1 MRRVAV
7 DVMSGDRGVEEAVA
21 GGIQAARQGWAEVV
35 LVGRPETIEPLLDD
49 EARRLPIQIEP
60 AQDVIGMEEQPV
72 AAVRSKR
79 EASVV
84 VACRLVRDGR
94 VDAAVSPGNTGATL
108 AAALLVVGR
117 LPGVERP
124 ALPVLLPTGKR
135 PSLLL
140 DVGANVDV
148 RPPHL
153 VDFGRMGSLYMER
166 VVGVARPTVGL
177 LNIGE
182 EESKGNRQVQEAFP
196 IFKEAADLHFVGMVE
211 PGQLLRGEVDVA
223 VADGFIGNVTL
234 KVLEGLAEVLFGR
247 LKSELR
253 QGLTTQLG
261 AALVAPR
268 LKALARSLDY
278 AEYGGVPLLGARG
291 PVLVAHGRSN
301 ARAMANAVRS
311 AATIAESGL
320 WPALRD
326 RFATRRDG

>member
-1 MRRVAV
+1 
-7 DVMSGDRGVEEAVA
+7 VE
-21 GGIQAARQGWAEVV
+21 AARRGWAEVV
-35 LVGRPETIEPLLDD
+35 LVGRPEAIEPCLDG
-49 EARRLPIQIEP
+49 EARRLPIAIEP
-60 AQDVIGMEEQPV
+60 ASDVIGMEEAPV
-72 AAVRSKR
+72 AAVRAKR

-84 VACRLVRDGR
+84 VACRLVRDGQ

-124 ALPVLLPTGKR
+124 ALPALLPTGAR

-148 RPPHL
+148 RPTHL

-166 VVGVARPTVGL
+166 VVGVQRPTVGL

-182 EESKGNRQVQEAFP
+182 EETKGNRQVQEAFP
-196 IFKEAADLHFVGMVE
+196 LFREAEDLHFVGMVE

-223 VADGFIGNVTL
+223 VADGFLGNVTL
-234 KVLEGLAEVLFGR
+234 KVLEGMAEVLFGR
-247 LKSELR
+247 LKAELR
-253 QGLTTQLG
+253 LGLRTQLG

-301 ARAMANAVRS
+301 ARAIASAVRS

-320 WPALRD
+320 WQALSE
-326 RFATRRDG
+326 RFGTRKDG

>member
-35 LVGRPETIEPLLDD
+35 LVGRPDSIEPFLNQ
-49 EARRLPIQIEP
+49 EARGLPISIEP
-60 AQDVIGMEEQPV
+60 ADDVIGMDESPV

-84 VACRLVRDGR
+84 VACRLVREGK

-124 ALPVLLPTGKR
+124 ALPALLPTGQR

-148 RPPHL
+148 RPAHL

-182 EESKGNRQVQEAFP
+182 EETKGNRQIQEAFP
-196 IFKEAADLHFVGMVE
+196 LFKEAADVNFAGMVE

-223 VADGFIGNVTL
+223 VADGFVGNVTL

-247 LKSELR
+247 LKEELR
-253 QGLTTQLG
+253 QGVATQIG

-278 AEYGGVPLLGARG
+278 AEYGGVPLLGAKG